1 MDTKWKANNPFA
13 RVKRYYEQV
22 NNSLRRISFDFR
34 ILVATAIWWLIALGI
49 GNLSFRGYRS
59 DIALSYV
66 VTVLLIAFGVF
77 VLRFSHLLVSPN
89 ILMEQWRNSL
99 LLRYLRTW
107 QGGFTEYR
115 IALPIVSFALLS
127 AAAGI
132 VGYRLYGYYR
142 YVEEKWLILYL
153 CIYVLFIFPSL
164 LSFAG
169 KFRRLLLE
177 TKEISRGNLQAKVE
191 IEGNG
196 PISELA
202 AQINNMRIGY
212 GKALEVQM
220 KSERLKSELITNVSH
235 DLKTPLTSIINYV
248 DLLKKEQPGSDKI
261 GDYVEVLDRKSL
273 RLKALIEDLFEA
285 SKMASG
291 TIELDIQRIDVVALL
306 DQAVAEF
313 KDKFE
318 HSSLFL
324 RMKISKPHIYAYLD
338 GNKTWRLFENLLSN
352 ALKYSLSGTRVYVYL
367 DEADDRVSFRIQN
380 TALYEIDFAPEE
392 LFERFKRADESRH
405 TEGSGL
411 GLAIAKSIVELQGGD
426 IRIEVS
432 GDQFNVLIDFPIS

>member
-1 MDTKWKANNPFA
+1 M
-13 RVKRYYEQV
+13 
-22 NNSLRRISFDFR
+22 
-34 ILVATAIWWLIALGI
+34 
-49 GNLSFRGYRS
+49 
-59 DIALSYV
+59 
-66 VTVLLIAFGVF
+66 
-77 VLRFSHLLVSPN
+77 
-89 ILMEQWRNSL
+89 
-99 LLRYLRTW
+99 
-107 QGGFTEYR
+107 EYR

-142 YVEEKWLILYL
+142 YVDEKWLILYM
-153 CIYVLFIFPSL
+153 CFYVLVILPAVL
-164 LSFAG
+164 NFAG

-177 TKEISRGNLQAKVE
+177 TKEITQGNLQAKIE
-191 IEGNG
+191 IKGKG
-196 PISELA
+196 PISDLA
-202 AQINNMRIGY
+202 SHINNMKIGY
-212 GKALEVQM
+212 RKALEVQM

-248 DLLKKEQPGSDKI
+248 DLLKKEQPGSEKI
-261 GDYVEVLDRKSL
+261 GAYVEVLDRKSS

-324 RMKISKPHIYAYLD
+324 RMKMSKPHIYAYLD

-352 ALKYSLSGTRVYVYL
+352 ALKYSLPGTRVYVYL
-367 DEADDRVSFRIQN
+367 DEVDGRVTFQIQN
-380 TALYEIDFAPEE
+380 TAQYEIDFAPDE

-432 GDQFNVLIDFPIS
+432 GDQFNVLIGFPIEARD